1 LTGTTWQWV
10 NLTDPNGVTN
20 VSDPQNYTILFNDDG
35 TANITAD
42 CNQVQATYT
51 VDESSINI
59 TLGPSTR
66 AACGPE
72 SLDQVYLNS
81 LENAAIYFFEG
92 GELFMDLPLD
102 GGTTR
107 FSVSG
112 AAVAPPVEEEEES
125 GVLQFI
131 LASYGPAGSEQPVLA
146 GTTITANFG
155 DTQVSGTAG
164 CNDYTA
170 PLTPVDDYFTVG
182 PIAVTA
188 MECSEPAGVMEQEAA
203 YLDALAA
210 TSGYLWQ
217 QDENT
222 LVTAGEVFYIL
233 EDGTSGVLN
242 FVSP

>member
-1 LTGTTWQWV
+1 V
-10 NLTDPNGVTN
+10 
-20 VSDPQNYTILFNDDG
+20 NYTILFNEDG

-51 VDESSINI
+51 VDESNINI

-66 AACGPE
+66 AACSPE
-72 SLDQVYLNS
+72 SLDQVYLSS
-81 LENAAIYFFEG
+81 LENASIYFFEG

-102 GGTTR
+102 SGTMR
-107 FSVSG
+107 FSVPG
-112 AAVAPPVEEEEES
+112 TAVPTPPVEEEEDS
-125 GVLQFI
+125 GVLRFS
-131 LASYGPAGSEQPVLA
+131 LVSFGPAGSEQPVLA
-146 GTTITANFG
+146 GTTIAANFG
-155 DTQVSGTAG
+155 DTEVNGSAG
-164 CNDYTA
+164 CNNYTA

-188 MECSEPAGVMEQEAA
+188 MECTEPAGVMEQEAA
-203 YLDALAA
+203 YLAALSG

-222 LVTAGEVFYIL
+222 LVTAGQVFYTL

-242 FVSP
+242 FVAP